1 MASLFESVFEFLFK
15 YRPVVFEKGSL
26 TLAASWPSYLVA
38 LLVVVAAVPTVLRYR
53 RVGGKSGGR
62 DRFILTALRASVLAL
77 ILFCLC
83 RPALV
88 LSTVVPLKSFVGILL
103 DDSLSLQIADKNDVP
118 RAQFINETFG
128 PEGSPLLTG
137 LEEKFKLRF
146 FRFSRDVQ
154 RVDGV
159 SELTYSGAQTHIGDA
174 LERASD
180 ELAAVPLAGLVLVS
194 DGADN
199 SHAVL
204 SETLLALKARSLPVY
219 TVGLGLDRFSR
230 DIELSRVEAPR
241 TVLKGSSL
249 VVDVAISQRGFSGA
263 RVRLDVEDSGRIVN
277 SREVELSTEGDVS
290 TVRVD
295 FTASDAG
302 PRLFRFRVQ
311 PQPGEMVT
319 QNNQQETLILVEDR
333 REKILYF
340 EGEPRFELKFIR
352 RGVVEDENL
361 QVVVLQRTAENK
373 FLRLDVSDGEEL
385 AAGFPKTREELFRYR
400 GIILGSVEASFFTY
414 DQLRMIA
421 DFVSQRGGGFLML
434 GGRRSFSA
442 GGYAG
447 TPVADVLPVTLQ
459 EFDGEEGEPFFAEV
473 KVEPTALGKTHA
485 VTQFAGGVEESVTR
499 WEQLPPLTTLNPIY
513 QIKPGATTLL
523 TGQSSESSDPQVV
536 LAFQR
541 YGRGKSL
548 AFTVHDSW
556 QWQMHADMT
565 LEDMTHET
573 LWRKLLR
580 WLVSYVPDPVTVT
593 TEKDRYSPLEPVTL
607 TAEVDDD
614 TFIKVNNAEV
624 VAEVKTPSGESI
636 DLPMEWTVD
645 TDGEYRASFLP
656 QEKGLYEI
664 RVGAQRAGT
673 VLGEASSYVLATDLD
688 DEYFGAEMNTTLLQ
702 RIAED
707 TGGRF
712 YTTDNVAQLAED
724 MSYVEGGTSV
734 REERDLWDMPALFL
748 LVVALVATEWS
759 YRKARGLA

>member
-53 RVGGKSGGR
+53 RVAGKTGGR

-103 DDSLSLQIADKNDVP
+103 DDSLSLQIADKNGVP
-118 RAQFINETFG
+118 RAQFINETFA
-128 PEGSPLLTG
+128 PQGSPLLTG

-352 RGVVEDENL
+352 RGVVDDENL

-373 FLRLDVSDGEEL
+373 FLRLDVS
-385 AAGFPKTREELFRYR
+385 
-400 GIILGSVEASFFTY
+400 
-414 DQLRMIA
+414 
-421 DFVSQRGGGFLML
+421 
-434 GGRRSFSA
+434 
-442 GGYAG
+442 
-447 TPVADVLPVTLQ
+447 
-459 EFDGEEGEPFFAEV
+459 DGEEGEPFFAEV

-624 VAEVKTPSGESI
+624 VAKVKTPSGESI

-664 RVGAQRAGT
+664 RVRARRAGT

-748 LVVALVATEWS
+748 PVVALVAT
-759 YRKARGLA
+759 